1 MKKAILI
8 ISILI
13 LTGLLAGCNLPGK
26 SEPTVDI
33 VATQVAK
40 MLTDAAIEDEEATAT
55 LSPSPTL
62 MEPSTED
69 TPTLTAT
76 ATETPTETATETST
90 PTTDISDP
98 VAQLG
103 SPAWTEDFDGSSS
116 SWDFDYDQATFE
128 TSSGYLNLTAVTSAN
143 WHSWYVSS
151 PKLKNAYVEAT
162 ILMVNGT
169 GLDRFGLAVRSSN
182 DGQQFYFLNIT
193 ADGQW
198 GFFRMENDVNMNDV
212 NINEISGYQ
221 TADQLNDVI
230 GTPHRV
236 GIWMQGNTF
245 TFYIDGEEI
254 GSASDN
260 TLMQKG
266 YTGFLIAYANTPG
279 FTVRVDKLQYWDI
292 P

>member
-1 MKKAILI
+1 MKKVILI
-8 ISILI
+8 ISLMILAGV
-13 LTGLLAGCNLPGK
+13 LVGCNLPGQ

-40 MLTDAAIEDEEATAT
+40 MLTEAAIEDEVATAT
-55 LSPSPTL
+55 LSPSPTQT
-62 MEPSTED
+62 EPSTED

-76 ATETPTETATETST
+76 ATETPTETHT
-90 PTTDISDP
+90 PTIDISDP
-98 VAQLG
+98 AAQLG
-103 SPAWTEDFDGSSS
+103 SPAWTQDFDGNSS

-128 TSSGYLNLTAVTSAN
+128 TGNGYLNLTAITSAN

-162 ILMVNGT
+162 ILMVNGS

-182 DGQQFYFLNIT
+182 DGQQFYFLSIT

-212 NINEISGYQ
+212 NINEIKGYQ
-221 TADQLNDVI
+221 SAEQLNDIV

-236 GIWMQGNTF
+236 GIWMEGNAY

-266 YTGFLIAYANTPG
+266 YTGFLIAFDDTPG
-279 FTVRVDKLQYWDI
+279 FTVRVDQLQYWDN